1 MNNILHICFATNSN
15 WLRFT
20 QCAIYD
26 IIIRKNKDTKIIFY
40 VLLDKIKRN
49 NTFDKFCTIDN
60 VNVITKEVNSDEE
73 FPGAKRYRTRPW
85 IDKFGYLR
93 LLIPNL
99 DIFKDVERVL
109 YLDVDVLARKDLSDL
124 YFSEMN
130 GKALNC
136 VKEYHLLEQTA
147 SSYKY
152 CNTSF
157 FAHTGFMLMDL
168 QALRDLHFTEKCKV
182 NSQYIST
189 DSAIISNTFSKN
201 INYLDPKYMIPYHH
215 IVSKEYD
222 YRNIEKWNK
231 LFGTNYKDINEL
243 VQNSYL
249 WHFCCD
255 KENRYKETTCV
266 KTSFDLSETRLLNF
280 ESTEKVMKWKPEDDI
295 ILSTYL

>member
-109 YLDVDVLARKDLSDL
+109 YLDVDRS
-124 YFSEMN
+124 
-130 GKALNC
+130 
-136 VKEYHLLEQTA
+136 KEGL
-147 SSYKY
+147 
-152 CNTSF
+152 F
-157 FAHTGFMLMDL
+157 FAF
-168 QALRDLHFTEKCKV
+168 AL
-182 NSQYIST
+182 SQ
-189 DSAIISNTFSKN
+189 
-201 INYLDPKYMIPYHH
+201 
-215 IVSKEYD
+215 
-222 YRNIEKWNK
+222 R
-231 LFGTNYKDINEL
+231 
-243 VQNSYL
+243 
-249 WHFCCD
+249 
-255 KENRYKETTCV
+255 
-266 KTSFDLSETRLLNF
+266 
-280 ESTEKVMKWKPEDDI
+280 
-295 ILSTYL
+295 